1 MLLHGMLTGLVSAD
15 VELDIDAML
24 GQICEIG
31 GAGGENTVKGP
42 AGTRNRKIKN
52 PHRCG
57 VFSGR
62 YWTRTSDL
70 IDVTKFF

>member
-1 MLLHGMLTGLVSAD
+1 MQTLLHGMLTGLVSAD

-42 AGTRNRKIKN
+42 AGTRTGK
-52 PHRCG
+52 
-57 VFSGR
+57 
-62 YWTRTSDL
+62 
-70 IDVTKFF
+70 